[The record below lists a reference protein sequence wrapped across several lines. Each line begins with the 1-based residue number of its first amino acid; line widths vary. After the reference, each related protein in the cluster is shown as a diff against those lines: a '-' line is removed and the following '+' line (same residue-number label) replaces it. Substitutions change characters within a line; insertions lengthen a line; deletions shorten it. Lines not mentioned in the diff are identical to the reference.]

1 MKSFGSSAP
10 ITNPANPSETKDI
23 SIWPVHC
30 VQDTEGA
37 QLIPELDASKLD
49 VILEKGKDK
58 SVEMLSAFADV
69 FGNKTE
75 AASLDLSGLL
85 RSHGIDCVHVV
96 GLAGD
101 FCVKHT
107 ALDARKEGFKVFV
120 IDEGV
125 RSVNEGSEGWGATVE
140 TLQGAKVK
148 IVSIGNPEIT
158 AMAWSIASDDP
169 KIILVPLPISSVAIK
184 SYQLFFKL
192 SRLPLQMCES
202 SLVGFHPLELFCT
215 KRYASLPVIDKPLPS
230 RQRSNS
236 KTRSDTS
243 LLQYRFA
250 TQRFLQISCRCSR
263 CHLRKANLLIPSC
276 ARRLKKVRY
285 RSDDDVIPPNW
296 WVPCRC
302 KERNE

>member
-1 MKSFGSSAP
+1 MAIDGGRDLAPAINHLLSLPYTLKVATKDFHPHDHVSFHTSYDDPNMKSFGSSAP
-10 ITNPANPSETKDI
+10 ITNPANPSETKEI

-37 QLIPELDASKLD
+37 QLIPELDASKFD

-69 FGNKTE
+69 FRNKTA

-120 IDEGV
+120 INEGV

-148 IVSIGNPEIT
+148 IVSIGSPEIT
-158 AMAWSIASDDP
+158 ALA
-169 KIILVPLPISSVAIK
+169 
-184 SYQLFFKL
+184 
-192 SRLPLQMCES
+192 
-202 SLVGFHPLELFCT
+202 
-215 KRYASLPVIDKPLPS
+215 
-230 RQRSNS
+230 
-236 KTRSDTS
+236 
-243 LLQYRFA
+243 
-250 TQRFLQISCRCSR
+250 
-263 CHLRKANLLIPSC
+263 
-276 ARRLKKVRY
+276 
-285 RSDDDVIPPNW
+285 
-296 WVPCRC
+296 
-302 KERNE
+302 